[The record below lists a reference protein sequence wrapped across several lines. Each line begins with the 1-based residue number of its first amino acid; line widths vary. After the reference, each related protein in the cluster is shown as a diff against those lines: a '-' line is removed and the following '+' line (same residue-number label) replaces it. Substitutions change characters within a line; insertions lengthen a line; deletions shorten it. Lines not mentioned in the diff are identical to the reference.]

1 MIRESRI
8 DDLAEIIQV
17 IHESIR
23 SCILDHQ
30 RNESDIQVWLEQTHQ
45 SNLLLLLLYN
55 DSWVY
60 LKDNRVVGFILI
72 NDQGVILLNY
82 ICPEKQQQ
90 GIGKALLMNVIEQ
103 MRMKKV
109 EKITL
114 DSTQT
119 ALRFYQKHGFQTTHL
134 LNTHYSTPD
143 RTHLV
148 KYLI

>member
-8 DDLAEIIQV
+8 DDISEIIQV
-17 IHESIR
+17 IHESVR

-30 RNESDIQVWLEQTHQ
+30 RNESNIQVWLGQTHQ

-60 LKDNRVVGFILI
+60 LEDNRVVGFILI

-90 GIGKALLMNVIEQ
+90 GIGKALLMNVIER

-109 EKITL
+109 KKITL

-134 LNTHYSTPD
+134 LNTHSTLD